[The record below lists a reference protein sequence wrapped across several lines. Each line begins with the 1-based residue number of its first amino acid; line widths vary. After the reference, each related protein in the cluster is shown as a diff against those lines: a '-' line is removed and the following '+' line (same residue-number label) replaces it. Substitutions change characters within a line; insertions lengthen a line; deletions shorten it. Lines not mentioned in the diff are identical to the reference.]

1 VPKAGLSREVVVAE
15 AAQVADEVGFERL
28 TLAAVAERLG
38 VAVPSLY
45 KHVDGIGELRR
56 DLTVMALRELG
67 VALGSAVDRG
77 GDAGVGLRAL
87 AEAYR
92 DYAHAHA
99 GRYPATLR
107 AVDPRDHDA
116 DEASRALLQ
125 TVFGVLARYGLSGDD
140 AIDATRAL
148 RAALHGFVTL
158 EAVGGFGLP
167 RDVDR
172 SFARLVRILDTA
184 FRDWSPER
192 TLR

>member
-1 VPKAGLSREVVVAE
+1 MPRAGLSREVVVAE
-15 AAQVADEVGFERL
+15 AAQVADEVGYDRL
-28 TLAAVAERLG
+28 TLAAVAARLG

-45 KHVDGIGELRR
+45 KHVDGLGELRR
-56 DLTVMALRELG
+56 DLTVLALRELG
-67 VALGSAVDRG
+67 VAVGSAVERRG
-77 GDAGVGLRAL
+77 DDGLRTIAD
-87 AEAYR
+87 AYR
-92 DYAHAHA
+92 GYARSHP

-107 AVDPRDHDA
+107 AVDPHDHDA
-116 DEASRALLQ
+116 DEASRALLR
-125 TVFGVLARYGLSGDD
+125 TVFSVLARYGLSGDD

-184 FRDWSPER
+184 FRDWCPER
-192 TLR
+192 RSP

>member
-1 VPKAGLSREVVVAE
+1 MPRAGLSRTVVVAE
-15 AAQVADEVGFERL
+15 AAQVADEVGYDRL
-28 TLAAVAERLG
+28 TLAAVASRLG

-45 KHVDGIGELRR
+45 KHVDGLGELRH
-56 DLTVMALRELG
+56 DLTVLALRELG
-67 VALGSAVDRG
+67 DELGSAVDRR
-77 GDAGVGLRAL
+77 DSDGLWAI

-92 DYAHAHA
+92 GYAHAHP

-107 AVDPRDHDA
+107 AVDPHDHDA
-116 DEASRALLQ
+116 EEASRALLQ
-125 TVFGVLARYGLSGDD
+125 TVFSVLARYGLSGDD

-172 SFARLVRILDTA
+172 SFTRVVRILDTA

>member
-1 VPKAGLSREVVVAE
+1 MPRAGLSREVVVAE
-15 AAQVADEVGFERL
+15 AAQVADEVGWERL

-67 VALGSAVDRG
+67 VALGSAGDRG
-77 GDAGVGLRAL
+77 DDAGDGLRAI

-92 DYAHAHA
+92 AYARAYP

-107 AVDPRDHDA
+107 AGDPDDRDA

-125 TVFGVLARYGLSGDD
+125 TVFGVLAHYGLSGDD

-158 EAVGGFGLP
+158 EVVGGFGLP

-172 SFARLVRILDTA
+172 SFVRLVQILDTA
-184 FRDWSPER
+184 FRNWSPER
-192 TLR
+192 MLL

>member
-1 VPKAGLSREVVVAE
+1 MPRAGLSREFVVAE
-15 AAQVADEVGFERL
+15 AAQVADEVGYDRL
-28 TLAAVAERLG
+28 TLAAIAERLG

-45 KHVDGIGELRR
+45 KHVDGLGELRR
-56 DLTVMALRELG
+56 DLTVLALRELG

-77 GDAGVGLRAL
+77 GGADDGLRAI

-92 DYAHAHA
+92 GYARAHP

-107 AVDPRDHDA
+107 AVDPHDHDA

-125 TVFGVLARYGLSGDD
+125 TVFSVLALYELSGDD

-172 SFARLVRILDTA
+172 SFARLVQILDTA

-192 TLR
+192 KLL

>member
-1 VPKAGLSREVVVAE
+1 MPRAGLSREVVVAE
-15 AAQVADEVGFERL
+15 AAQVADEVGYDRL
-28 TLAAVAERLG
+28 TLAAVAARLG

-45 KHVDGIGELRR
+45 KHVDGLGELRR
-56 DLTVMALRELG
+56 DLTVLALRELG
-67 VALGSAVDRG
+67 VAVGSAVERRG
-77 GDAGVGLRAL
+77 DDGLRTIAD
-87 AEAYR
+87 AYR
-92 DYAHAHA
+92 GYARSHP

-107 AVDPRDHDA
+107 AVDPHDHDA
-116 DEASRALLQ
+116 DEASRALLR
-125 TVFGVLARYGLSGDD
+125 TVFSVLARYGLGGDD

-184 FRDWSPER
+184 FRDWCPER
-192 TLR
+192 RSP

>member
-1 VPKAGLSREVVVAE
+1 VPRAGLSREVVVAE
-15 AAQVADEVGFERL
+15 AAQVADEVGYDRL

-56 DLTVMALRELG
+56 HLTVLALRELG
-67 VALGSAVDRG
+67 VVLGSAVVRG
-77 GDAGVGLRAL
+77 ADADDGLRAM

-92 DYAHAHA
+92 GYAHAHP

-107 AVDPRDHDA
+107 AVDPHDHDA

-125 TVFGVLARYGLSGDD
+125 TVFSVLAHYGLSGDD

-148 RAALHGFVTL
+148 RSALHGFVAL
-158 EAVGGFGLP
+158 EAMGGFGLP
-167 RDVDR
+167 RDIDR
-172 SFARLVRILDTA
+172 SFARLVQILDTA
-184 FRDWSPER
+184 FRDWRPER
-192 TLR
+192 VLR

>member
-1 VPKAGLSREVVVAE
+1 MPRAGLSREFVVAE
-15 AAQVADEVGFERL
+15 AAQVADEVGYDRL
-28 TLAAVAERLG
+28 TLAAIAERLG

-45 KHVDGIGELRR
+45 KHVDGLGELRR
-56 DLTVMALRELG
+56 DLTVLALRELG
-67 VALGSAVDRG
+67 VALGSAVD
-77 GDAGVGLRAL
+77 GLRAI

-92 DYAHAHA
+92 GYARAHP

-107 AVDPRDHDA
+107 AVDPHDHDA

-125 TVFGVLARYGLSGDD
+125 TVFSVLALYELSGDD

-172 SFARLVRILDTA
+172 SFARLVQILDTA

-192 TLR
+192 KLL

>member
-1 VPKAGLSREVVVAE
+1 MTSPCWRCASSASRSGPPSTGVDDDGLQA
-15 AAQVADEVGFERL
+15 
-28 TLAAVAERLG
+28 
-38 VAVPSLY
+38 
-45 KHVDGIGELRR
+45 I
-56 DLTVMALRELG
+56 
-67 VALGSAVDRG
+67 
-77 GDAGVGLRAL
+77 

-92 DYAHAHA
+92 GYAHAHP

-107 AVDPRDHDA
+107 AVDPHDHDA
-116 DEASRALLQ
+116 DGASRALLQ
-125 TVFGVLARYGLSGDD
+125 TVFSVLAHYGLSGDD

-172 SFARLVRILDTA
+172 SFARLVQILDSA

-192 TLR
+192 MLL

>member
-1 VPKAGLSREVVVAE
+1 VPRAGLSREVVVAE

-67 VALGSAVDRG
+67 AALASAVDRG
-77 GDAGVGLRAL
+77 GDAGVALRAL

-92 DYAHAHA
+92 GYAHAHT

-125 TVFGVLARYGLSGDD
+125 TVFSVLARYGLSGDD